1 MSHPN
6 KNAQVR
12 MVVVLVDMPFALKV
26 KLHAEAKRRGQ
37 SLSEFIISRCDFK
50 DVGK

>member
-1 MSHPN
+1 VSRPR
-6 KNAQVR
+6 KDAQER

-26 KLHAEAKRRGQ
+26 KLHSEAKRRGQ
-37 SLSEFIISRCDFK
+37 SLSEFVISRCDFK